1 MVSVFLKGGFP
12 SKIKFTDVM
21 MLGKGISY
29 RQKLLKLQKW
39 IQATNYSTS
48 TQQESIETILRS
60 EFSESSE
67 SFSVF

>member
-1 MVSVFLKGGFP
+1 
-12 SKIKFTDVM
+12 M
-21 MLGKGISY
+21 MIGKGISF

-67 SFSVF
+67 SFSVFSKFISM

>member
-1 MVSVFLKGGFP
+1 
-12 SKIKFTDVM
+12 M
-21 MLGKGISY
+21 MIGKGISF